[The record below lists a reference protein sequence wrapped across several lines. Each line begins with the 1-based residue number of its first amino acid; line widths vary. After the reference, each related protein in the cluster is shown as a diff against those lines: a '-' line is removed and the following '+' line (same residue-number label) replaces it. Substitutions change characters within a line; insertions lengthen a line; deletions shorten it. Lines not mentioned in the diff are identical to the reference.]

1 MKSSSCAD
9 PTCICPVFTGD
20 KLVMARQ
27 ELALLRDKLR
37 TSSPAGSVLIWKT
50 GIGKFF
56 KIPSLWQEICLLG
69 FLLSL
74 LYF

>member
-9 PTCICPVFTGD
+9 PTCICPVFTAD

-37 TSSPAGSVLIWKT
+37 TSSPAG
-50 GIGKFF
+50 
-56 KIPSLWQEICLLG
+56 G
-69 FLLSL
+69 FILV
-74 LYF
+74 